1 MRKTLTLFIA
11 SLLAMPNF
19 ANDRSEQEMQT
30 IALQALC
37 SSNLQAGGAKKA
49 AANIA
54 VEKYKSLAMVNVYG
68 IKGKGVVFIS
78 KDDDIEPVLGISDE
92 DFDVNNMPCGMKWWL
107 NTANKSLE
115 RMKAKGI
122 TYSANPMAASGRPTY
137 FIKTYWNQD
146 KPFNNLCPQINGSAA
161 PTGCIAT
168 AMAQIMKYYQYP
180 ATSKGTGI
188 YSVTTYKDKN
198 DKEGTTKWYKR
209 ELGHTY
215 QWTAMLSSY
224 GIVSKDENDA
234 VATLMTDAGA
244 ASQMNY
250 QANGSGTIE
259 WYAAK
264 GFAENFRYDSLAISC
279 LQRDFYTDAEWME
292 MVRKEMEAKQPVL
305 YCGSDEID
313 GGHAF
318 LLDGIQSDGKVHV
331 NWGWSGS
338 GNGWYDINILKPKAY
353 DGSVLSSGNGF
364 NIGQSM
370 VCGFKKQE
378 TPSADEENISQW
390 VTDGYSFYISNNE
403 LHVKLTNAYNYSH
416 RVFEGRL
423 DIVLQGMGDNSS
435 KLYTDPI
442 FETDTETPYVDML
455 SGFSYGDSDQPEVDF
470 NLSQEPELK
479 NISAGT
485 YKLFLGSKS
494 TKEKAYQC
502 LRSVGGTI
510 MYTLTVASD
519 GTMTLA
525 QDGTSAI
532 SAVAVKHNISAPY
545 TYIYNMQGQEVYK
558 SKTQDFCLD
567 DVPAHGVLIVK
578 QGDTT
583 RKVVK

>member
-78 KDDDIEPVLGISDE
+78 KDDDIEPVLGISEE

-224 GIVSKDENDA
+224 GIVSEDENDA
-234 VATLMTDAGA
+234 VATLMADAGA

-305 YCGSDEID
+305 YCGSDEIE

-318 LLDGIQSDGKVHV
+318 LLDGIQEDGKVHV
-331 NWGWSGS
+331 NWGWGKSGD
-338 GNGWYDINILKPKAY
+338 GWFDIDVLRPNIT
-353 DGSVLSSGNGF
+353 GFTGEGF

-370 VCGFKKQE
+370 VLGFKQQE

-455 SGFSYGDSDQPEVDF
+455 SGFNYGDKDQPEVDF

-510 MYTLTVASD
+510 MYTLTVAAD

-532 SAVAVKHNISAPY
+532 SAVAVKQNISAPY

>member
-1 MRKTLTLFIA
+1 MKKIIFTLFVLALSATSSSAKERTEKEMQSIA
-11 SLLAMPNF
+11 SKRLGLSISTMSTKAVNTAVKKVSESKQLAVYNSKGRGF
-19 ANDRSEQEMQT
+19 VV
-30 IALQALC
+30 IA
-37 SSNLQAGGAKKA
+37 
-49 AANIA
+49 
-54 VEKYKSLAMVNVYG
+54 
-68 IKGKGVVFIS
+68 
-78 KDDDIEPVLGISDE
+78 KDDDFAPVLGYSDT
-92 DFDVNNMPCGMKWWL
+92 DYDTDVMPCGLKWWMSQVE
-107 NTANKSLE
+107 KSLE
-115 RMKAKGI
+115 VRKAHAQTYQPAVYASSTAANFI
-122 TYSANPMAASGRPTY
+122 TTS
-137 FIKTYWNQD
+137 WNQQA
-146 KPFNNLCPQINGSAA
+146 PYNTLCPKIDGVAA
-161 PTGCIAT
+161 PTGCVAT
-168 AMAQIMKYYQYP
+168 AMAQIMYYYQYP
-180 ATSKGTGI
+180 VSGKGKGSYTVTTSKGTTNYACDI
-188 YSVTTYKDKN
+188 NSTYEWTKMKN
-198 DKEGTTKWYKR
+198 KYLRPTGDT
-209 ELGHTY
+209 
-215 QWTAMLSSY
+215 
-224 GIVSKDENDA
+224 DNA
-234 VATLMTDAGA
+234 VAKLMRDAGA
-244 ASQMNY
+244 ASRMNY
-250 QANGSGTIE
+250 QAKVSGTIE

-442 FETDTETPYVDML
+442 FETDTETPYVGML
-455 SGFSYGDSDQPEVDF
+455 SGFNYGDKDQPEVDF
-470 NLSQEPELK
+470 NLSQVPELK

-485 YKLFLGSKS
+485 YKLFVGSKS
-494 TKEKAYQC
+494 TKESSYQC

-510 MYTLTVASD
+510 MYTLTVAAD

>member
-188 YSVTTYKDKN
+188 YSVTKYKDKN

-234 VATLMTDAGA
+234 VATLMADAGA

-305 YCGSDEID
+305 YCGSDEIE

-318 LLDGIQSDGKVHV
+318 LLDGIQEDGKVHV
-331 NWGWSGS
+331 NWGWGKSGD
-338 GNGWYDINILKPKAY
+338 GWFDIDVLRPNIT
-353 DGSVLSSGNGF
+353 GFTGEGF

-370 VCGFKKQE
+370 VLGFKKQE

-442 FETDTETPYVDML
+442 FETNTETPYVDML
-455 SGFSYGDSDQPEVDF
+455 SGFNYGDKDQPEVDF

-510 MYTLTVASD
+510 IYTLTVAAD

-532 SAVAVKHNISAPY
+532 SAVAVKQNISAPY

>member
-78 KDDDIEPVLGISDE
+78 KDDDIEPVLGISEE

-224 GIVSKDENDA
+224 GIVSEDENDA
-234 VATLMTDAGA
+234 VATLMADAGA

-292 MVRKEMEAKQPVL
+292 LVRKEMEAKQPVL
-305 YCGSDEID
+305 YCGSDEIE

-318 LLDGIQSDGKVHV
+318 LLDGIQEDGKVHV
-331 NWGWSGS
+331 NWGWGKSGD
-338 GNGWYDINILKPKAY
+338 GWFDIDVLRPNIT
-353 DGSVLSSGNGF
+353 GFTGEGF

-370 VCGFKKQE
+370 VLGFKKQE

-442 FETDTETPYVDML
+442 FDTNTETPYVDML
-455 SGFSYGDSDQPEVDF
+455 SGFSYGDSDHPEVDF
-470 NLSQEPELK
+470 NLSQESELK

-510 MYTLTVASD
+510 MYTLTVAAD

>member
-19 ANDRSEQEMQT
+19 ANDRSEEEMQT

-49 AANIA
+49 AANIT
-54 VEKYKSLAMVNVYG
+54 VEKYQSLDMVNVYG

-146 KPFNNLCPQINGSAA
+146 TPFNNLCPQINGSAA

-215 QWTAMLSSY
+215 QWIAMQSSY
-224 GIVSKDENDA
+224 GILSNDENDA
-234 VATLMTDAGA
+234 VATLMADAGA

-250 QANGSGTIE
+250 QTNSSGTIE

-292 MVRKEMEAKQPVL
+292 LVRKEMEAKQPVL

-318 LLDGIQSDGKVHV
+318 LLDGIQEDGKVHV
-331 NWGWSGS
+331 NWGWGKSGD
-338 GNGWYDINILKPKAY
+338 GWFDIDVLRPNIT
-353 DGSVLSSGNGF
+353 GFTGEGF

-370 VCGFKKQE
+370 VLGFKKQE

-390 VTDGYSFYISNNE
+390 VTDGYSFYISDNE

-423 DIVLQGMGDNSS
+423 GIVLQGMSDNSS

-442 FETDTETPYVDML
+442 FETDTETPYVGML
-455 SGFSYGDSDQPEVDF
+455 SGFNYGDKDHPEVDF

-485 YKLFLGSKS
+485 YKLFIGSKS
-494 TKEKAYQC
+494 TKESSYQC
-502 LRSVGGTI
+502 LRGVGGTI
-510 MYTLTVASD
+510 MYTLAVAAD

-525 QDGTSAI
+525 QDGTTAI
-532 SAVAVKHNISAPY
+532 SAVAVKQNVSAPY
-545 TYIYNMQGQEVYK
+545 TYIYNAEGQLVCKMKSSEFQMNNIPGKGMFILKQGNK
-558 SKTQDFCLD
+558 AIK
-567 DVPAHGVLIVK
+567 IVK
-578 QGDTT
+578 
-583 RKVVK
+583 

>member
-11 SLLAMPNF
+11 SLLAMPSF
-19 ANDRSEQEMQT
+19 ADDRSEQEMQT

-54 VEKYKSLAMVNVYG
+54 VEKYQSLDMVNVYG

-122 TYSANPMAASGRPTY
+122 TYSANPMAASGRPTN
-137 FIKTYWNQD
+137 FIKTYWNQGT
-146 KPFNNLCPQINGSAA
+146 PFYNLCPQINGSAA

-224 GIVSKDENDA
+224 GIVSEDENDA
-234 VATLMTDAGA
+234 VATLMADAGA

-292 MVRKEMEAKQPVL
+292 LVRKEMEAKQPVL
-305 YCGSDEID
+305 YCGSDEIE

-318 LLDGIQSDGKVHV
+318 LLDGIQEDGKVHV
-331 NWGWSGS
+331 NWGWGKSGD
-338 GNGWYDINILKPKAY
+338 GWFDIDVLRPNIT
-353 DGSVLSSGNGF
+353 GFTGEGF

-370 VCGFKKQE
+370 VLGFKKQE

-423 DIVLQGMGDNSS
+423 DIVLKGMGDNSS

-455 SGFSYGDSDQPEVDF
+455 SGFNYGDKDQPEVDF

-510 MYTLTVASD
+510 MYTLTVAAD

-532 SAVAVKHNISAPY
+532 SAVAVKQNISAPY

>member
-54 VEKYKSLAMVNVYG
+54 VEKYQSLDMVNVYG

-234 VATLMTDAGA
+234 VATLMADAGA

-305 YCGSDEID
+305 YCGSDEIE

-318 LLDGIQSDGKVHV
+318 LLDGIQEDGKVHV
-331 NWGWSGS
+331 NWGWGKSGD
-338 GNGWYDINILKPKAY
+338 GWFDIDVLRPNIT
-353 DGSVLSSGNGF
+353 GFTGEGF

-370 VCGFKKQE
+370 VLGFKQQE

-442 FETDTETPYVDML
+442 FETNTETPYVDML
-455 SGFSYGDSDQPEVDF
+455 SGFNYGDKDQPEVDF

-510 MYTLTVASD
+510 MYTLTVAAD

-532 SAVAVKHNISAPY
+532 SAVAVKQNISAPY

>member
-54 VEKYKSLAMVNVYG
+54 VEKYQSLDLVNVYG

-224 GIVSKDENDA
+224 GIVSEDENDA
-234 VATLMTDAGA
+234 VATLMADAGA

-292 MVRKEMEAKQPVL
+292 LVRKEMEAKQPVL

-318 LLDGIQSDGKVHV
+318 LLDGIQEDGKVHV
-331 NWGWSGS
+331 NWGWGKSGD
-338 GNGWYDINILKPKAY
+338 GWFDIDVLRPNIT
-353 DGSVLSSGNGF
+353 GFTGEGF

-370 VCGFKKQE
+370 VLGFKQQE
-378 TPSADEENISQW
+378 TPSTDEENISQW

-403 LHVKLTNAYNYSH
+403 LHVKLRNAYNYSH
-416 RVFEGRL
+416 RVFDGKL

-435 KLYTDPI
+435 KLYTNPI

-455 SGFSYGDSDQPEVDF
+455 SGFNYGDKDQPEVDF

-510 MYTLTVASD
+510 MYTLTVAAD

>member
-11 SLLAMPNF
+11 SLLAMPSF
-19 ANDRSEQEMQT
+19 ADDRSEQEMQT

-54 VEKYKSLAMVNVYG
+54 VEKYQSLDMVNVYG

-115 RMKAKGI
+115 RMKTKGI

-215 QWTAMLSSY
+215 QWTAMQSSY
-224 GIVSKDENDA
+224 GILSDDENDA
-234 VATLMTDAGA
+234 VATLMADAGA

-250 QANGSGTIE
+250 QTNSSGTIE

-292 MVRKEMEAKQPVL
+292 LVRKEMEAKQPVL
-305 YCGSDEID
+305 YCGSDEIE

-318 LLDGIQSDGKVHV
+318 LLDGIQEDGKVHV
-331 NWGWSGS
+331 NWGWGKSGD
-338 GNGWYDINILKPKAY
+338 GWFDIDVLRPNIT
-353 DGSVLSSGNGF
+353 GFTGEGF

-370 VCGFKKQE
+370 VLGFKKQE

-442 FETDTETPYVDML
+442 FETDTETPYVGML
-455 SGFSYGDSDQPEVDF
+455 SGFNYGDKDHPEVDF

-532 SAVAVKHNISAPY
+532 SAVSVKQNISAPY

-558 SKTQDFCLD
+558 SKTQDFSLD

>member
-11 SLLAMPNF
+11 SLLALPSF
-19 ANDRSEQEMQT
+19 ADDRSEQEMQT

-37 SSNLQAGGAKKA
+37 SSNVHDSGSKKA
-49 AANIA
+49 AAKLS
-54 VEKYKSLAMVNVYG
+54 VEKYQSLDMVNVYG

-78 KDDDIEPVLGISDE
+78 KDDDMEPVLGISDE

-122 TYSANPMAASGRPTY
+122 TYRANPMAASGRPTY
-137 FIKTYWNQD
+137 FIKTYWNQGT
-146 KPFNNLCPQINGSAA
+146 PFNNLCPQINGSAA

-215 QWTAMLSSY
+215 QWTAMQSSY
-224 GIVSKDENDA
+224 GILSDDENDA
-234 VATLMTDAGA
+234 VATLMADAGA
-244 ASQMNY
+244 ASRMNY
-250 QANGSGTIE
+250 SAAASGTIE

-264 GFAENFRYDSLAISC
+264 GFAENFRYDSLAINC

-292 MVRKEMEAKQPVL
+292 MVRKEMEAKHPVL
-305 YCGSDEID
+305 YCGSDAIE

-331 NWGWSGS
+331 NWGWGKSGD
-338 GNGWYDINILKPKAY
+338 GWFDIDVLKPNIT
-353 DGSVLSSGNGF
+353 GFTGEGF
-364 NIGQSM
+364 NIGQGM
-370 VCGFKKQE
+370 VCGFKTQE

-390 VTDGYSFYISNNE
+390 ITDGYSFYISNNE

-423 DIVLQGMGDNSS
+423 DIVLQGMGDNNS

-455 SGFSYGDSDQPEVDF
+455 SGFNYGDSDHPEVDF

-502 LRSVGGTI
+502 LRGVGGTI
-510 MYTLTVASD
+510 MYTLTVAAD
-519 GTMTLA
+519 GTMTLS

-532 SAVAVKHNISAPY
+532 SAVTVKHNISAPY

>member
-19 ANDRSEQEMQT
+19 ANDRSEEEMQT

-54 VEKYKSLAMVNVYG
+54 VEKYQSLDMVNVYG

-224 GIVSKDENDA
+224 GIVSEDENDA
-234 VATLMTDAGA
+234 VATLMADAGA

-292 MVRKEMEAKQPVL
+292 LVRKEMEAKQPVL
-305 YCGSDEID
+305 YCGSDEIE

-318 LLDGIQSDGKVHV
+318 LLDGIQEDGKVHV
-331 NWGWSGS
+331 NWGWGKSGD
-338 GNGWYDINILKPKAY
+338 GWFDIDVLRPNIT
-353 DGSVLSSGNGF
+353 GFTGEGF

-370 VCGFKKQE
+370 VLGFKKQE

-442 FETDTETPYVDML
+442 FETNTETPYVDML
-455 SGFSYGDSDQPEVDF
+455 SGFSYGDSDHPEVDF
-470 NLSQEPELK
+470 NLSQESELK

-510 MYTLTVASD
+510 MYTLTVAAD

>member
-11 SLLAMPNF
+11 SLLAMPSF
-19 ANDRSEQEMQT
+19 ANDRSEEEMQT

-37 SSNLQAGGAKKA
+37 SSNLQASGAKKA

-54 VEKYKSLAMVNVYG
+54 VEKYQSLDMVNVYG

-92 DFDVNNMPCGMKWWL
+92 DFDVNNMPCGMKWGL

-122 TYSANPMAASGRPTY
+122 TYRANPMAASGRPTY

-215 QWTAMLSSY
+215 QWTAMQSSY
-224 GIVSKDENDA
+224 GILSDDENDA
-234 VATLMTDAGA
+234 VATLMADAGA

-250 QANGSGTIE
+250 QTNSSGTIE

-264 GFAENFRYDSLAISC
+264 GFAENFRYDSLAIGC

-305 YCGSDEID
+305 YCGSDEIE

-318 LLDGIQSDGKVHV
+318 LLDGIQEDGKVHV
-331 NWGWSGS
+331 NWGWGKSGD
-338 GNGWYDINILKPKAY
+338 GWFDIDVLRPNIT
-353 DGSVLSSGNGF
+353 GFTGEGF

-370 VCGFKKQE
+370 VLGFKKQE

-390 VTDGYSFYISNNE
+390 VTDGYSFYISDNE

-423 DIVLQGMGDNSS
+423 GIVLQGMSDNSS

-442 FETDTETPYVDML
+442 FETDTETPYVGML
-455 SGFSYGDSDQPEVDF
+455 SGFNYGDNDHPEVDF

-485 YKLFLGSKS
+485 YKLFIGSKS
-494 TKEKAYQC
+494 TKESSYQC
-502 LRSVGGTI
+502 SRGVGGTI
-510 MYTLTVASD
+510 MYTLAVAAD
-519 GTMTLA
+519 GKMTLA
-525 QDGTSAI
+525 QDGTTAI
-532 SAVAVKHNISAPY
+532 SAVTVKQNVSTPY

-558 SKTQDFCLD
+558 SKTQDFSLD

>member
-1 MRKTLTLFIA
+1 
-11 SLLAMPNF
+11 
-19 ANDRSEQEMQT
+19 
-30 IALQALC
+30 
-37 SSNLQAGGAKKA
+37 
-49 AANIA
+49 
-54 VEKYKSLAMVNVYG
+54 
-68 IKGKGVVFIS
+68 
-78 KDDDIEPVLGISDE
+78 
-92 DFDVNNMPCGMKWWL
+92 
-107 NTANKSLE
+107 
-115 RMKAKGI
+115 
-122 TYSANPMAASGRPTY
+122 MAASGRPTY

-146 KPFNNLCPQINGSAA
+146 TPFNNLCPQINGSAA

-215 QWTAMLSSY
+215 QWTAMQSSY
-224 GIVSKDENDA
+224 GILSDDENDA
-234 VATLMTDAGA
+234 VATLMADAGA
-244 ASQMNY
+244 ASRMNY
-250 QANGSGTIE
+250 SAAASGTIE

-264 GFAENFRYDSLAISC
+264 GFAENFRYDSLAINC

-292 MVRKEMEAKQPVL
+292 MVRKEMEAKQPVI
-305 YCGSDEID
+305 YCGSDTNE

-331 NWGWSGS
+331 NWGWGKSGD
-338 GNGWYDINILKPKAY
+338 GWFDIDVLKPNIA
-353 DGSVLSSGNGF
+353 GFTGEGF

-370 VCGFKKQE
+370 VCGFKTQE

-390 VTDGYSFYISNNE
+390 VTDGYSFYISDNE
-403 LHVKLTNAYNYSH
+403 LHAKLTNLVNYSH

-423 DIVLQGMGDNSS
+423 DFVLQGTGDNSS
-435 KLYTDPI
+435 KLYTDFI
-442 FETDTETPYVDML
+442 FETDAETPYVDMFD
-455 SGFSYGDSDQPEVDF
+455 GFQFSDSDNPEVDLD
-470 NLSQEPELK
+470 LSQDSALK
-479 NISAGT
+479 DISVGT
-485 YKLFLGSKS
+485 YKLFIGSKS
-494 TKEKAYQC
+494 TKENAYQC
-502 LRSVGGTI
+502 LRGVGGTI

-519 GTMTLA
+519 GTMTLS
-525 QDGTSAI
+525 QNSTSAI
-532 SAVAVKHNISAPY
+532 SAVTVKQNVSAPY

>member
-78 KDDDIEPVLGISDE
+78 KDDDIEPVLGISEE

-224 GIVSKDENDA
+224 GIVSEDENDA
-234 VATLMTDAGA
+234 VATLMADAGA

-292 MVRKEMEAKQPVL
+292 LVRKEMEAKQPVL
-305 YCGSDEID
+305 YCGSDEIE

-318 LLDGIQSDGKVHV
+318 LLDGIQEDGKVHV
-331 NWGWSGS
+331 NWGWGKSGD
-338 GNGWYDINILKPKAY
+338 GWFDIDVLRPNIT
-353 DGSVLSSGNGF
+353 GFTGEGF

-370 VCGFKKQE
+370 VLGFKKQE

-442 FETDTETPYVDML
+442 FDTNTETPYVDML
-455 SGFSYGDSDQPEVDF
+455 SGFSYGDSDHPEVDF
-470 NLSQEPELK
+470 NLSQESELK

-510 MYTLTVASD
+510 MYTLTVAAD

-532 SAVAVKHNISAPY
+532 SAVAVKQNISAPY

>member
-224 GIVSKDENDA
+224 GIVSEDENDA
-234 VATLMTDAGA
+234 VATLMADAGA

-305 YCGSDEID
+305 YCGSDEIE

-318 LLDGIQSDGKVHV
+318 LLDGIQEDGKVHV
-331 NWGWSGS
+331 NWGWGKSGD
-338 GNGWYDINILKPKAY
+338 GWFDIDVLRPNIT
-353 DGSVLSSGNGF
+353 GFTGEGF

-370 VCGFKKQE
+370 VLGFKKQE

-442 FETDTETPYVDML
+442 FETNTETPYVDML
-455 SGFSYGDSDQPEVDF
+455 SGFNYGDKDQPEVDF

-510 MYTLTVASD
+510 IYTLTVAAD

-532 SAVAVKHNISAPY
+532 SAVAVKQNISAPY

>member
-11 SLLAMPNF
+11 SLLAMPSF
-19 ANDRSEQEMQT
+19 ADDRSEQEMQT

-54 VEKYKSLAMVNVYG
+54 VEKYQSLDMVNVYG

-224 GIVSKDENDA
+224 GIVSEDENDA
-234 VATLMTDAGA
+234 VATLMADAGA

-250 QANGSGTIE
+250 QANGSGTIA

-292 MVRKEMEAKQPVL
+292 LVRKEMEAKQPVL

-318 LLDGIQSDGKVHV
+318 LLDGIQEDGKVHV
-331 NWGWSGS
+331 NWGWGKSGD
-338 GNGWYDINILKPKAY
+338 GWFDIDVLRPNIT
-353 DGSVLSSGNGF
+353 GFTGEGF

-370 VCGFKKQE
+370 VLGFKKQE

-423 DIVLQGMGDNSS
+423 DIVLQGMGDKSS

-455 SGFSYGDSDQPEVDF
+455 SGFNYGDKDQPEVDF

-510 MYTLTVASD
+510 MYTLTVAAD

-532 SAVAVKHNISAPY
+532 SAVAVKQNISAPY

>member
-11 SLLAMPNF
+11 SLLAMPSF
-19 ANDRSEQEMQT
+19 ADDRSEQEMQT

-54 VEKYKSLAMVNVYG
+54 VEKYQSLDMVNVYG
-68 IKGKGVVFIS
+68 IKDKGVVFIS

-137 FIKTYWNQD
+137 FIKTYWNQGT
-146 KPFNNLCPQINGSAA
+146 PFNNHCPQINGSAA

-224 GIVSKDENDA
+224 GIVSEDENDA
-234 VATLMTDAGA
+234 VATLMADAGA

-305 YCGSDEID
+305 YCGSDEIE

-318 LLDGIQSDGKVHV
+318 LLDGIQEDGKVHV
-331 NWGWSGS
+331 NWGWGKSGD
-338 GNGWYDINILKPKAY
+338 GWFDIDVLRPNIT
-353 DGSVLSSGNGF
+353 GFTGEGF

-370 VCGFKKQE
+370 VLGFKKQE

-455 SGFSYGDSDQPEVDF
+455 SGFNYGDKDQPEVDF
-470 NLSQEPELK
+470 NLSQESELK

-510 MYTLTVASD
+510 IYTLTVAAD

-532 SAVAVKHNISAPY
+532 SAVAVKQNISAPY

-558 SKTQDFCLD
+558 SKTQDFSLD

-578 QGDTT
+578 QGDTS

>member
-11 SLLAMPNF
+11 SLFAMPSF
-19 ANDRSEQEMQT
+19 ADDRSEQEMQT

-54 VEKYKSLAMVNVYG
+54 VEKYQSLDMVNVYG

-224 GIVSKDENDA
+224 GIVSEDENDA
-234 VATLMTDAGA
+234 VATLMADAGA

-305 YCGSDEID
+305 YCGSDEIE

-318 LLDGIQSDGKVHV
+318 LLDGIQEDGKVHV
-331 NWGWSGS
+331 NWGWGKSGD
-338 GNGWYDINILKPKAY
+338 GWFDIDVLRPNIT
-353 DGSVLSSGNGF
+353 GFTGEGF

-370 VCGFKKQE
+370 VLGFKQQE

-416 RVFEGRL
+416 RVFDGKL

-455 SGFSYGDSDQPEVDF
+455 SGFNYGDKDQPEVDF

-510 MYTLTVASD
+510 MYTLTIASD

>member
-19 ANDRSEQEMQT
+19 ANDRSEEEMQT

-49 AANIA
+49 AANIT
-54 VEKYKSLAMVNVYG
+54 VEKYQSLDMVNVYG

-78 KDDDIEPVLGISDE
+78 KDDNIEPVLGISDE

-122 TYSANPMAASGRPTY
+122 TYRANPMAASGRPTY

-146 KPFNNLCPQINGSAA
+146 TPFNNLCPQINGSAA
-161 PTGCIAT
+161 PTGCVAT

-198 DKEGTTKWYKR
+198 DKEGTTKWDKL

-215 QWTAMLSSY
+215 EWTKMKNKYLRPT
-224 GIVSKDENDA
+224 GDTDNA
-234 VATLMTDAGA
+234 VAKLMRDAGA
-244 ASQMNY
+244 ASRMNY
-250 QANGSGTIE
+250 QAEASGTIE

-353 DGSVLSSGNGF
+353 DGSALSSGNGF

-370 VCGFKKQE
+370 VLGFKKQE

-390 VTDGYSFYISNNE
+390 ITDGYSFYISNNE

-423 DIVLQGMGDNSS
+423 GIVLQGMSDNSS

-455 SGFSYGDSDQPEVDF
+455 SGFNYGDNDHPEVDF

-485 YKLFLGSKS
+485 YKLFIGSKS
-494 TKEKAYQC
+494 TKESSYQC
-502 LRSVGGTI
+502 LRGVGGTI
-510 MYTLTVASD
+510 MYTLAVAAD

-525 QDGTSAI
+525 QDGTTAI
-532 SAVAVKHNISAPY
+532 SAVAVKQNVSAPY

-558 SKTQDFCLD
+558 SKTQNFCLD

>member
-54 VEKYKSLAMVNVYG
+54 VEKYQSLDMVNVYG

-224 GIVSKDENDA
+224 GIVSEDENDA
-234 VATLMTDAGA
+234 VATLMADAGA

-292 MVRKEMEAKQPVL
+292 LVRKEMEAKQPVL
-305 YCGSDEID
+305 YCGSDEIE

-318 LLDGIQSDGKVHV
+318 LLDGIQEDGKVHV
-331 NWGWSGS
+331 NWGWGKSGD
-338 GNGWYDINILKPKAY
+338 GWFDIDVLRPNIT
-353 DGSVLSSGNGF
+353 GFTGEGF

-370 VCGFKKQE
+370 VLGFKKQE

-416 RVFEGRL
+416 RVFDGKL

-455 SGFSYGDSDQPEVDF
+455 SGFNYGDKDQPEVDF
-470 NLSQEPELK
+470 NLSQESELK

-510 MYTLTVASD
+510 IYTLTVAAD

-532 SAVAVKHNISAPY
+532 SAVAVKQNISAPY

>member
-11 SLLAMPNF
+11 SLLAMPSF

-54 VEKYKSLAMVNVYG
+54 VEKYQSLEMVNVYG

-92 DFDVNNMPCGMKWWL
+92 DFDVNNIPCGMKWWL

-234 VATLMTDAGA
+234 VATLMADAGA

-305 YCGSDEID
+305 YCGSDEIE

-318 LLDGIQSDGKVHV
+318 LLDGIQEDGKVHV
-331 NWGWSGS
+331 NWGWGKSGD
-338 GNGWYDINILKPKAY
+338 GWFDIDVLRPNIT
-353 DGSVLSSGNGF
+353 GFTGEGF

-370 VCGFKKQE
+370 VLGFKKQE
-378 TPSADEENISQW
+378 TPNADEENISQW

-403 LHVKLTNAYNYSH
+403 LHIKLTNAYNYSH
-416 RVFEGRL
+416 RVFDGKL

-442 FETDTETPYVDML
+442 FETDTEKPYVDML
-455 SGFSYGDSDQPEVDF
+455 SGFNYGDKDQPEVDF

-532 SAVAVKHNISAPY
+532 SAVAVKQNISAPY

>member
-1 MRKTLTLFIA
+1 MERIILSLFVFALSTL
-11 SLLAMPNF
+11 SLQAK
-19 ANDRSEQEMQT
+19 DRTEREMQS
-30 IALQALC
+30 IACKRLGLSKSTMATKAV
-37 SSNLQAGGAKKA
+37 NTVVKKVSESKQLA
-49 AANIA
+49 VYNSKGRGFVVIA
-54 VEKYKSLAMVNVYG
+54 
-68 IKGKGVVFIS
+68 
-78 KDDDIEPVLGISDE
+78 KDDDFAPVLGYSDT
-92 DFDVNNMPCGMKWWL
+92 DYDTDVMPCGLKWWMSQVE
-107 NTANKSLE
+107 KSLE
-115 RMKAKGI
+115 VRKAHAQ
-122 TYSANPMAASGRPTY
+122 TYQPAVYASSTATN
-137 FIKTYWNQD
+137 FIKTSWSQPAPYNT
-146 KPFNNLCPQINGSAA
+146 LCPEIDGVAA
-161 PTGCIAT
+161 PTGCVAT
-168 AMAQIMKYYQYP
+168 AMAQIMYYYKYP

-215 QWTAMLSSY
+215 EWTKMKNKYLRPT
-224 GIVSKDENDA
+224 GDTDNA
-234 VATLMTDAGA
+234 VATLMADAGA
-244 ASQMNY
+244 ASRMNY
-250 QANGSGTIE
+250 QADASGTIE

-353 DGSVLSSGNGF
+353 DGSALSSGSGF

-370 VCGFKKQE
+370 VLGFKKQE

-403 LHVKLTNAYNYSH
+403 LHVKLINAYNYSH

-455 SGFSYGDSDQPEVDF
+455 SGFNYGDNDHPEVDF
-470 NLSQEPELK
+470 NLSQDPELK

-485 YKLFLGSKS
+485 YKLFIGSKS

-510 MYTLTVASD
+510 MYTLAVAAD

-525 QDGTSAI
+525 QDVTSAI

-583 RKVVK
+583 RKIVK

>member
-1 MRKTLTLFIA
+1 M
-11 SLLAMPNF
+11 
-19 ANDRSEQEMQT
+19 
-30 IALQALC
+30 
-37 SSNLQAGGAKKA
+37 
-49 AANIA
+49 
-54 VEKYKSLAMVNVYG
+54 
-68 IKGKGVVFIS
+68 
-78 KDDDIEPVLGISDE
+78 VLG
-92 DFDVNNMPCGMKWWL
+92 F
-107 NTANKSLE
+107 
-115 RMKAKGI
+115 
-122 TYSANPMAASGRPTY
+122 
-137 FIKTYWNQD
+137 
-146 KPFNNLCPQINGSAA
+146 
-161 PTGCIAT
+161 
-168 AMAQIMKYYQYP
+168 
-180 ATSKGTGI
+180 
-188 YSVTTYKDKN
+188 
-198 DKEGTTKWYKR
+198 KR
-209 ELGHTY
+209 
-215 QWTAMLSSY
+215 
-224 GIVSKDENDA
+224 
-234 VATLMTDAGA
+234 
-244 ASQMNY
+244 
-250 QANGSGTIE
+250 
-259 WYAAK
+259 
-264 GFAENFRYDSLAISC
+264 
-279 LQRDFYTDAEWME
+279 
-292 MVRKEMEAKQPVL
+292 
-305 YCGSDEID
+305 
-313 GGHAF
+313 
-318 LLDGIQSDGKVHV
+318 
-331 NWGWSGS
+331 
-338 GNGWYDINILKPKAY
+338 
-353 DGSVLSSGNGF
+353 
-364 NIGQSM
+364 
-370 VCGFKKQE
+370 QE

-455 SGFSYGDSDQPEVDF
+455 SGFNYGDKDHSEVDF
-470 NLSQEPELK
+470 NLSKEPELK

-510 MYTLTVASD
+510 MYTLTVAAD

-532 SAVAVKHNISAPY
+532 SAVSVKHNISAPY

>member
-11 SLLAMPNF
+11 SLLALSSF
-19 ANDRSEQEMQT
+19 AEDRSEQEMQT

-37 SSNLQAGGAKKA
+37 SSNLHAGGVKKA
-49 AANIA
+49 AANIT
-54 VEKYKSLAMVNVYG
+54 VEKYQSLDMVNVYG

-78 KDDDIEPVLGISDE
+78 KDDNIEPVLGISDE

-122 TYSANPMAASGRPTY
+122 TYRANPMAASGRPTY

-146 KPFNNLCPQINGSAA
+146 TPFNNLCPQINGSAA

-215 QWTAMLSSY
+215 QWTAMQSSY
-224 GIVSKDENDA
+224 GILSDDENDA
-234 VATLMTDAGA
+234 VATLMADAGA

-250 QANGSGTIE
+250 QANASGTIE

-292 MVRKEMEAKQPVL
+292 LVRKEMEAKQPVL
-305 YCGSDEID
+305 YCGSDTNE

-331 NWGWSGS
+331 NWGWGKSGD
-338 GNGWYDINILKPKAY
+338 GWFDVDVLKPNIA
-353 DGSVLSSGNGF
+353 GFTGEGF

-370 VCGFKKQE
+370 VCGFKTQE

-390 VTDGYSFYISNNE
+390 VTDGYSFYISDNE
-403 LHVKLTNAYNYSH
+403 LHAKLTNLVNYSH

-423 DIVLQGMGDNSS
+423 DFVLQGTGDNSS
-435 KLYTDPI
+435 KLYTDFI
-442 FETDTETPYVDML
+442 FETDAETPYVDMFD
-455 SGFSYGDSDQPEVDF
+455 GFQFSDSDNPEVDLD
-470 NLSQEPELK
+470 LSQDSALK
-479 NISAGT
+479 NISVGT
-485 YKLFLGSKS
+485 YKLFIGSKS
-494 TKEKAYQC
+494 TKENAYQC
-502 LRSVGGTI
+502 LRGVGGTI

-519 GTMTLA
+519 GTMTLS
-525 QDGTSAI
+525 QNGTSDI
-532 SAVAVKHNISAPY
+532 SAVSVKQNISAPY

-558 SKTQDFCLD
+558 SKTQDFSLS
-567 DVPAHGVLIVK
+567 DVPAHGVLIMK
-578 QGDTT
+578 QGNTT

>member
-11 SLLAMPNF
+11 SLLAMPSF
-19 ANDRSEQEMQT
+19 ADDRSEQEMQT

-54 VEKYKSLAMVNVYG
+54 VEKYQSLDMVNVYG

-78 KDDDIEPVLGISDE
+78 KDDDIEPVLGISEE

-198 DKEGTTKWYKR
+198 DKEGTIKWYKR

-224 GIVSKDENDA
+224 GIVSEDENDA
-234 VATLMTDAGA
+234 VATLMADAGA

-305 YCGSDEID
+305 YCGSDEIE
-313 GGHAF
+313 GRHAF
-318 LLDGIQSDGKVHV
+318 LLDGIQEDGKVHV
-331 NWGWSGS
+331 NWGWGKSGD
-338 GNGWYDINILKPKAY
+338 GWFDIDVLRPNIT
-353 DGSVLSSGNGF
+353 GFTGEGF

-370 VCGFKKQE
+370 VLGFKQQE

-416 RVFEGRL
+416 RVFDGKL

-455 SGFSYGDSDQPEVDF
+455 SGFNYGDKDQPEVDF
-470 NLSQEPELK
+470 NLSQESELK

-510 MYTLTVASD
+510 MYTLTVAAD

-532 SAVAVKHNISAPY
+532 SAVAVKHNISTPY

>member
-11 SLLAMPNF
+11 SLLAMPSF
-19 ANDRSEQEMQT
+19 ADDRSEQEMQT

-54 VEKYKSLAMVNVYG
+54 VEKYQSLDMVNVYG

-224 GIVSKDENDA
+224 GIVSEDENDA
-234 VATLMTDAGA
+234 VATLMADAGA

-250 QANGSGTIE
+250 QANGSGTIA

-292 MVRKEMEAKQPVL
+292 LVRKEMEAKQPVL

-318 LLDGIQSDGKVHV
+318 LLDGIQEDGKVHV
-331 NWGWSGS
+331 NWGWGKSGD
-338 GNGWYDINILKPKAY
+338 GWFDIDVLRPNIT
-353 DGSVLSSGNGF
+353 GFTGEGF

-370 VCGFKKQE
+370 VLGFKKQE

-390 VTDGYSFYISNNE
+390 VTDGYSFYISDNE

-455 SGFSYGDSDQPEVDF
+455 SGFNYGDKDQPEVDF

-510 MYTLTVASD
+510 MYTLTVAAD

>member
-11 SLLAMPNF
+11 SLLAVPNF

-54 VEKYKSLAMVNVYG
+54 VEKYQSLDMVNVYG
-68 IKGKGVVFIS
+68 IKGKGVVFVS
-78 KDDDIEPVLGISDE
+78 KDDDMEPVLGISDE

-146 KPFNNLCPQINGSAA
+146 TPFNNLCPQINGSAA

-224 GIVSKDENDA
+224 GIVSKDEDDA
-234 VATLMTDAGA
+234 VATLMADAGA

-250 QANGSGTIE
+250 QANSSGTIE

-305 YCGSDEID
+305 YCGSDEIE

-331 NWGWSGS
+331 NWGWGKSGD
-338 GNGWYDINILKPKAY
+338 GWFDIDVLRPNIT
-353 DGSVLSSGNGF
+353 GFTGEGF

-370 VCGFKKQE
+370 VLGFKKQE

-423 DIVLQGMGDNSS
+423 DFVLQGMGDNSS

-442 FETDTETPYVDML
+442 FETDTETPYVSML
-455 SGFSYGDSDQPEVDF
+455 SGFNYGDKDHPEVDY

-510 MYTLTVASD
+510 MIPK
-519 GTMTLA
+519 
-525 QDGTSAI
+525 TSP
-532 SAVAVKHNISAPY
+532 N
-545 TYIYNMQGQEVYK
+545 
-558 SKTQDFCLD
+558 F
-567 DVPAHGVLIVK
+567 
-578 QGDTT
+578 
-583 RKVVK
+583 

>member
-11 SLLAMPNF
+11 SLLALPSF
-19 ANDRSEQEMQT
+19 ADDRSEQEMQT

-37 SSNLQAGGAKKA
+37 SSNVHDSGSKKA
-49 AANIA
+49 VAKLS
-54 VEKYKSLAMVNVYG
+54 VEKYQSLDMVNVYG
-68 IKGKGVVFIS
+68 IKGKGVVFVS
-78 KDDDIEPVLGISDE
+78 KDDDMEPVLGISDE

-115 RMKAKGI
+115 RMKTKGI
-122 TYSANPMAASGRPTY
+122 TYRANPMAVSGRPTY
-137 FIKTYWNQD
+137 FIKTYWNQGT
-146 KPFNNLCPQINGSAA
+146 PFNNLCPQINGSAA

-168 AMAQIMKYYQYP
+168 AMAQIMKFYQYP

-215 QWTAMLSSY
+215 QWTAMQSSY
-224 GIVSKDENDA
+224 GILSDDENDA
-234 VATLMTDAGA
+234 VATLMADAGA
-244 ASQMNY
+244 ASRMNY
-250 QANGSGTIE
+250 SAAASGTIE

-292 MVRKEMEAKQPVL
+292 IVRKEMEAKQPVL
-305 YCGSDEID
+305 YCGSDTNE

-331 NWGWSGS
+331 NWGWGKSGD
-338 GNGWYDINILKPKAY
+338 GWFNIDVLKPNIT
-353 DGSVLSSGNGF
+353 GFTGNGF

-370 VCGFKKQE
+370 VRGFKKQE

-390 VTDGYSFYISNNE
+390 ITDGCSFYISGNE
-403 LHVKLTNAYNYSH
+403 LHVKLTNLVNYSH

-423 DIVLQGMGDNSS
+423 DFVLQGTGDNSS
-435 KLYTDPI
+435 KLFTDPI

-455 SGFSYGDSDQPEVDF
+455 SGFNYGDSDHPEGDF

-479 NISAGT
+479 NIAAGT
-485 YKLFLGSKS
+485 YKLFVGSKS

-510 MYTLTVASD
+510 MYTLTVAAD
-519 GTMTLA
+519 GTMTLS

-532 SAVAVKHNISAPY
+532 SAVSVKQDISAPY

-558 SKTQDFCLD
+558 SKTQDFSLS

>member
-19 ANDRSEQEMQT
+19 ANDRSEEEMQT
-30 IALQALC
+30 IAQQALC
-37 SSNLQAGGAKKA
+37 ASNLQAGGAKKA

-54 VEKYKSLAMVNVYG
+54 VEKYQSLDMVNVYG

-78 KDDDIEPVLGISDE
+78 KDDDIEPVLGISDK

-168 AMAQIMKYYQYP
+168 AMAQIMKHYQYP

-215 QWTAMLSSY
+215 QWNAMQSSY
-224 GIVSKDENDA
+224 GILSDDENDA
-234 VATLMTDAGA
+234 VATLMADAGA
-244 ASQMNY
+244 ASRMNY
-250 QANGSGTIE
+250 SAATSGTIE

-292 MVRKEMEAKQPVL
+292 MVRKEMEAKEPVL
-305 YCGSDEID
+305 YCGSDANE

-331 NWGWSGS
+331 NWGWGKSGD
-338 GNGWYDINILKPKAY
+338 GWFDIDVLRPNIT
-353 DGSVLSSGNGF
+353 GFTGEGF

-370 VCGFKKQE
+370 VCGFKRQE

-423 DIVLQGMGDNSS
+423 DIVLQGTGDNIS

-455 SGFSYGDSDQPEVDF
+455 SGFNYGDKDHPEVDY
-470 NLSQEPELK
+470 NLSLEPELK

-510 MYTLTVASD
+510 MYTLTVAAD
-519 GTMTLA
+519 GTMTLS

-558 SKTQDFCLD
+558 SKTQDFSLD

>member
-78 KDDDIEPVLGISDE
+78 KDDDIEPVLGISEE

-234 VATLMTDAGA
+234 VATLMADAGA

-305 YCGSDEID
+305 YCGSDEIE

-318 LLDGIQSDGKVHV
+318 LLDGIQEDGKVHV
-331 NWGWSGS
+331 NWGWGKSGD
-338 GNGWYDINILKPKAY
+338 GWFDIDVLRPNIT
-353 DGSVLSSGNGF
+353 GFTGEGF

-370 VCGFKKQE
+370 VLGFKQQE

-442 FETDTETPYVDML
+442 FETNTETPYVDML
-455 SGFSYGDSDQPEVDF
+455 SGFNYGDKDQPEVDF

>member
-1 MRKTLTLFIA
+1 MERILLSLFVFALSTLSLQAKDRTEREMQSIA
-11 SLLAMPNF
+11 SKRLGLSMSTMATKAVNTAVKKVSESKQLAIYN
-19 ANDRSEQEMQT
+19 
-30 IALQALC
+30 
-37 SSNLQAGGAKKA
+37 
-49 AANIA
+49 
-54 VEKYKSLAMVNVYG
+54 
-68 IKGKGVVFIS
+68 GKGRGFVVIA
-78 KDDDIEPVLGISDE
+78 KDDDFAPVLGYSDT
-92 DFDVNNMPCGMKWWL
+92 DYDVDAIPCGLKWWL
-107 NTANKSLE
+107 SQVEKSLE
-115 RMKAKGI
+115 ARKAHAQTYQPAVYASSTATNFI
-122 TYSANPMAASGRPTY
+122 TTS
-137 FIKTYWNQD
+137 WNQR
-146 KPFNNLCPQINGSAA
+146 PPYNTLCPKIDGVAA
-161 PTGCIAT
+161 PTGCVAT
-168 AMAQIMKYYQYP
+168 AMAQIMYYYKYP

-198 DKEGTTKWYKR
+198 DKEGTSKWYKR

-215 QWTAMLSSY
+215 EWTKMKNKYLRPT
-224 GIVSKDENDA
+224 GDTDNA
-234 VATLMTDAGA
+234 VATLMADAGA
-244 ASQMNY
+244 ASRMNY
-250 QANGSGTIE
+250 RAAASGTIE

-338 GNGWYDINILKPKAY
+338 GNGWYDINILQPKSY
-353 DGSVLSSGNGF
+353 NGSALSSGNGF

-370 VCGFKKQE
+370 VLGFKTQE

-403 LHVKLTNAYNYSH
+403 LHVKQTNAYNYSH

-455 SGFSYGDSDQPEVDF
+455 SGFNYGDKDHPEVDF
-470 NLSQEPELK
+470 NLSQDPELK

-485 YKLFLGSKS
+485 YKLFIGSKS

-510 MYTLTVASD
+510 MYTLAVAAD

-525 QDGTSAI
+525 QDGTTAI
-532 SAVAVKHNISAPY
+532 SAVAVSQNISAPY
-545 TYIYNMQGQEVYK
+545 TYVYNMQGQEVYK

-583 RKVVK
+583 RKIVK

>member
-146 KPFNNLCPQINGSAA
+146 KPFNNLCPQINGSPA

-224 GIVSKDENDA
+224 GIVSEDENDA
-234 VATLMTDAGA
+234 VATLMADAGA

-305 YCGSDEID
+305 YCGSDEIE

-318 LLDGIQSDGKVHV
+318 LLDGIQEDGKVHV
-331 NWGWSGS
+331 NWGWGKSGD
-338 GNGWYDINILKPKAY
+338 GWFDIN
-353 DGSVLSSGNGF
+353 VLRPNITGFTGEGF

-370 VCGFKKQE
+370 VLGFKQQE

-416 RVFEGRL
+416 RVFDGKL

-442 FETDTETPYVDML
+442 FETNTETPYVDML
-455 SGFSYGDSDQPEVDF
+455 SGFSYGDSDHPEVDF
-470 NLSQEPELK
+470 NLSQESELK

-510 MYTLTVASD
+510 MYTLTIASD

>member
-11 SLLAMPNF
+11 SLLAISSF
-19 ANDRSEQEMQT
+19 AEDRSEQEMQT

-37 SSNLQAGGAKKA
+37 SSNIQDSGSKKA
-49 AANIA
+49 VAKLS
-54 VEKYKSLAMVNVYG
+54 VEKYQSLAMVNVYG

-78 KDDDIEPVLGISDE
+78 KDDNIEPVLGISDE

-122 TYSANPMAASGRPTY
+122 TYRANPMAASGRPTS

-146 KPFNNLCPQINGSAA
+146 TPFNNLCPQINGSAA

-215 QWTAMLSSY
+215 QWTAMQSSY
-224 GIVSKDENDA
+224 GILSDDENDA
-234 VATLMTDAGA
+234 VATLMADAGA

-250 QANGSGTIE
+250 QANASGTIE

-292 MVRKEMEAKQPVL
+292 LVRKEMEAKQPVL

-318 LLDGIQSDGKVHV
+318 LLDGIQEDGKVHV
-331 NWGWSGS
+331 NWGWGKSGD
-338 GNGWYDINILKPKAY
+338 GWFDIDVLRPNIT
-353 DGSVLSSGNGF
+353 GFTGEGF

-370 VCGFKKQE
+370 VLGFKKQE

-390 VTDGYSFYISNNE
+390 VTDGYSFYISDNE

-423 DIVLQGMGDNSS
+423 GIVLQGMSDNSS

-442 FETDTETPYVDML
+442 FETDTETPYVGML
-455 SGFSYGDSDQPEVDF
+455 SGFNYGDNDHPEVDF

-485 YKLFLGSKS
+485 YKLFIGSKS
-494 TKEKAYQC
+494 TKESSYQC
-502 LRSVGGTI
+502 LRGVGGTI
-510 MYTLTVASD
+510 MYTLAVAAD

-525 QDGTSAI
+525 QDGTTAI
-532 SAVAVKHNISAPY
+532 SAVTVKQNVSAPY
-545 TYIYNMQGQEVYK
+545 TSVYNAEGQLVCKMKTSEFQK
-558 SKTQDFCLD
+558 SNIPGNGLFILKCGNKTIK
-567 DVPAHGVLIVK
+567 IVK
-578 QGDTT
+578 
-583 RKVVK
+583 

>member
-19 ANDRSEQEMQT
+19 ANDRSEQEMQK

-54 VEKYKSLAMVNVYG
+54 VEKYQSLDMVNVYG

-224 GIVSKDENDA
+224 GIVSEDENDA
-234 VATLMTDAGA
+234 VATLMADAGA

-292 MVRKEMEAKQPVL
+292 LVRKEMEAKQPVL

-318 LLDGIQSDGKVHV
+318 LLDGIQEDGKVHV
-331 NWGWSGS
+331 NWGWGKSGD
-338 GNGWYDINILKPKAY
+338 GWFDIDVLRPNIT
-353 DGSVLSSGNGF
+353 GFTGEGF

-370 VCGFKKQE
+370 VLGFKQQE

-416 RVFEGRL
+416 RVFDGKL

-455 SGFSYGDSDQPEVDF
+455 SGFNYGDKDQPEVDF
-470 NLSQEPELK
+470 NLSQESELK

-510 MYTLTVASD
+510 IYTLTVAAD

-532 SAVAVKHNISAPY
+532 SAVAVKQNISAPY

>member
-1 MRKTLTLFIA
+1 MRKTLTLFIT
-11 SLLAMPNF
+11 SLLAMPSF
-19 ANDRSEQEMQT
+19 ADDRSEQEMQT

-54 VEKYKSLAMVNVYG
+54 VEKYQSLDMVNVYG

-198 DKEGTTKWYKR
+198 DKDGTTKWYKR

-224 GIVSKDENDA
+224 GIVSEDENDA
-234 VATLMTDAGA
+234 VATLMADAGA

-250 QANGSGTIE
+250 QANGSGTIA
-259 WYAAK
+259 WYATK

-292 MVRKEMEAKQPVL
+292 LVRKEMEAKQPVL

-318 LLDGIQSDGKVHV
+318 LLDGIQEDGKVHV
-331 NWGWSGS
+331 NWGWGKSGD
-338 GNGWYDINILKPKAY
+338 GWFDIDVLRPNIT
-353 DGSVLSSGNGF
+353 GFTGEGF

-370 VCGFKKQE
+370 VLGFKKQE

-416 RVFEGRL
+416 RVFDGKL

-455 SGFSYGDSDQPEVDF
+455 SGFNYGDKDQPEVDF
-470 NLSQEPELK
+470 NLSQESELK

-510 MYTLTVASD
+510 IYTLTVAAD

-532 SAVAVKHNISAPY
+532 SAVAVKQNISAPY

>member
-11 SLLAMPNF
+11 SLLAMPSF
-19 ANDRSEQEMQT
+19 ADDRSEQEMQT

-54 VEKYKSLAMVNVYG
+54 VEKYQSLAMVNVYG

-107 NTANKSLE
+107 NTTNKSLE

-224 GIVSKDENDA
+224 GIVSEDENDA
-234 VATLMTDAGA
+234 VATLMADAGA

-292 MVRKEMEAKQPVL
+292 LVRKEMEAKQPVL

-318 LLDGIQSDGKVHV
+318 LLDGIQEDGKVHV
-331 NWGWSGS
+331 NWGWGKSGD
-338 GNGWYDINILKPKAY
+338 GWFDIDVLRPNIT
-353 DGSVLSSGNGF
+353 GFTGEGF

-370 VCGFKKQE
+370 VLGFKQQE

-455 SGFSYGDSDQPEVDF
+455 SGFNYGDKDQPEVDF

-510 MYTLTVASD
+510 MYTLTVAAD

>member
-1 MRKTLTLFIA
+1 
-11 SLLAMPNF
+11 
-19 ANDRSEQEMQT
+19 MQ
-30 IALQALC
+30 
-37 SSNLQAGGAKKA
+37 
-49 AANIA
+49 
-54 VEKYKSLAMVNVYG
+54 
-68 IKGKGVVFIS
+68 
-78 KDDDIEPVLGISDE
+78 
-92 DFDVNNMPCGMKWWL
+92 
-107 NTANKSLE
+107 
-115 RMKAKGI
+115 
-122 TYSANPMAASGRPTY
+122 
-137 FIKTYWNQD
+137 
-146 KPFNNLCPQINGSAA
+146 
-161 PTGCIAT
+161 
-168 AMAQIMKYYQYP
+168 
-180 ATSKGTGI
+180 
-188 YSVTTYKDKN
+188 
-198 DKEGTTKWYKR
+198 
-209 ELGHTY
+209 
-215 QWTAMLSSY
+215 SSY
-224 GIVSKDENDA
+224 GILSDDENDA
-234 VATLMTDAGA
+234 VATLMADAGA

-250 QANGSGTIE
+250 QANSSGTIE
-259 WYAAK
+259 WHAAK

-292 MVRKEMEAKQPVL
+292 LVRKEMEAKQPVL
-305 YCGSDEID
+305 YCGSDEIE

-331 NWGWSGS
+331 NWGWGKSGD
-338 GNGWYDINILKPKAY
+338 GWFDIDVLRPNIT
-353 DGSVLSSGNGF
+353 GFTGEGF
-364 NIGQSM
+364 NIDQSM
-370 VCGFKKQE
+370 VLGFKRQE

-423 DIVLQGMGDNSS
+423 DFVLQGMGDNSS

-442 FETDTETPYVDML
+442 FETDTETPYVGML
-455 SGFSYGDSDQPEVDF
+455 SGFNYGDKDHSEVDF

-510 MYTLTVASD
+510 MYTLTVAAD
-519 GTMTLA
+519 GTMTLS
-525 QDGTSAI
+525 QDGTTAI
-532 SAVAVKHNISAPY
+532 SAVSVKQNISAPY

-578 QGDTT
+578 QGNTT

>member
-11 SLLAMPNF
+11 SLLAMPSF
-19 ANDRSEQEMQT
+19 ADDRSEQEMQT

-54 VEKYKSLAMVNVYG
+54 VEKYQSLDMVNVYG

-122 TYSANPMAASGRPTY
+122 TYRANPMAASGRPTY

-168 AMAQIMKYYQYP
+168 AMAQIMKHYQYP

-224 GIVSKDENDA
+224 GIVSEDENDA
-234 VATLMTDAGA
+234 VATLMADAGA

-305 YCGSDEID
+305 YCGSDEIE

-318 LLDGIQSDGKVHV
+318 LLDGIQEDGKVHV
-331 NWGWSGS
+331 NWGWGKSGD
-338 GNGWYDINILKPKAY
+338 GWFDIDVLRPNIT
-353 DGSVLSSGNGF
+353 GFTGEGF

-370 VCGFKKQE
+370 VLGFKKQE

-390 VTDGYSFYISNNE
+390 VTDGYSFYISDNE

-455 SGFSYGDSDQPEVDF
+455 SGFNYGDKDQPEVDF
-470 NLSQEPELK
+470 NLSQESELK

-510 MYTLTVASD
+510 IYTLTVAAD

-532 SAVAVKHNISAPY
+532 SAVAVKQNISAPY

>member
-224 GIVSKDENDA
+224 GIMSEDENDA
-234 VATLMTDAGA
+234 VATLMADAGA

-305 YCGSDEID
+305 YCGSDEIE

-318 LLDGIQSDGKVHV
+318 LLDGIQEDGKVHV
-331 NWGWSGS
+331 NWGWGKSGD
-338 GNGWYDINILKPKAY
+338 GWFDIDVLRPNIT
-353 DGSVLSSGNGF
+353 GFTGEGF

-370 VCGFKKQE
+370 VLGFKQQE

-455 SGFSYGDSDQPEVDF
+455 SGFNYGDKDQPEVDF

-510 MYTLTVASD
+510 MYTLTVAAD

-532 SAVAVKHNISAPY
+532 SAVAVKQNISAPY